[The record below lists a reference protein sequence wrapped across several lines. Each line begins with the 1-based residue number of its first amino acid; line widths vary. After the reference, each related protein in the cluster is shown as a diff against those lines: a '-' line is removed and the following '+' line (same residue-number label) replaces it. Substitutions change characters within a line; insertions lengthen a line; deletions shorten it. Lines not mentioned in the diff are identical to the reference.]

1 MKEFVN
7 QDGNQLNKSEDS
19 LKKPFEP
26 IYMIKCP
33 KKILND
39 PTETNQEEMS
49 LEDTMK
55 TLNQNHI
62 LHSIVLKLKQKKLR
76 SNEKV

>member
-1 MKEFVN
+1 MKAINTPEFKEIIKATWSAFNDYKMFKYFKKEIWKEFVN

-33 KKILND
+33 KNFK
-39 PTETNQEEMS
+39 
-49 LEDTMK
+49 
-55 TLNQNHI
+55 
-62 LHSIVLKLKQKKLR
+62 
-76 SNEKV
+76 